1 VKARWKQST
10 KGSLS
15 VAEKHADGDYKH
27 HGGSWLLLQFKP
39 ETNQLIKQTGGIKLK
54 LCI

>member
-1 VKARWKQST
+1 MKAGWKQST
-10 KGSLS
+10 EGSLP

-39 ETNQLIKQTGGIKLK
+39 ETIQLIKQAGDSKLK
-54 LCI
+54 LYF